1 MDHFARLAA
10 FSPLLFLLVLF
21 LLMTTARE
29 IGVWLGRR
37 HAGDGTHEGVGV
49 VVGSMLALLAFVL
62 ALTLSSSSTRFQ
74 DRRQATLTEATA
86 ISTAWALAQAIDGS
100 EAGRIDALMADY
112 TRVRR
117 DFVAAPADHELLDG
131 LEMCSTGLQ
140 GQMRDL
146 AVAVMQ
152 DQPSQLTEPL
162 LGQLNTAFAAAT
174 TTRFAFSARLQPQI
188 FWLLLTMTGLSVAGL
203 GYQLGMRGQSL
214 RVLSALI
221 IFMWSAVVM
230 DILDLGTARI
240 GTIHTDISVYEWLL
254 EDLGRS
260 AAATAQGQPAA
271 CAPRPPAA

>member
-10 FSPLLFLLVLF
+10 FSPWLFLLVLF
-21 LLMTTARE
+21 AMMTAARE
-29 IGVWLGRR
+29 VGIWLGRR

-74 DRRQATLTEATA
+74 ERRQATLTEATA
-86 ISTAWALAQAIDGS
+86 ISTAWALTQAIDS
-100 EAGRIDALMADY
+100 AEAGRIDALMADY

-117 DFVAAPADHELLDG
+117 DFVAAPSDPDLLAG
-131 LEMCSTGLQ
+131 LEMCSAGLQ

-146 AVAVMQ
+146 AVVVMR
-152 DQPSQLTEPL
+152 DQPSQLTEL
-162 LGQLNTAFAAAT
+162 LMSQLNTAFATAA

-188 FWLLLTMTGLSVAGL
+188 FWLLLAMTGLSVAGL

-240 GTIHTDISVYEWLL
+240 GTISTDTAVYQWLL
-254 EDLGRS
+254 DDLGRG
-260 AAATAQGQPAA
+260 AAAQAPPADCAPAA
-271 CAPRPPAA
+271 